1 MDPRLKKRIYVF
13 YFAGVLNL
21 VLGFYVL
28 FFGGDLAASTRN
40 VMMFFFFGF
49 AAVDFWFPQQL
60 KKKYAEQLAEFQR
73 QQREQAVDT
82 GERAAPENKGSGA
95 SS

>member
-1 MDPRLKKRIYVF
+1 MDPRLKKRIYTF
-13 YFAGVLNL
+13 YFAGALNL

-60 KKKYAEQLAEFQR
+60 KKKFAEQLAEFQR
-73 QQREQAVDT
+73 KQQEQAADT
-82 GERAAPENKGSGA
+82 GENKAAENKE
-95 SS
+95 

>member
-1 MDPRLKKRIYVF
+1 MDPRLKKRIYTF
-13 YFAGVLNL
+13 YFAGALNL

-28 FFGGDLAASTRN
+28 FFGGELASGTRN

-60 KKKYAEQLAEFQR
+60 KKKFAEQLAEHQR
-73 QQREQAVDT
+73 LQQEQ
-82 GERAAPENKGSGA
+82 GGSPAPVEEQKPQG
-95 SS
+95 

>member
-1 MDPRLKKRIYVF
+1 MDPRLKKRIYTF
-13 YFAGVLNL
+13 YFAGALNL

-60 KKKYAEQLAEFQR
+60 KKKFAEQLAEFQR
-73 QQREQAVDT
+73 KQQEQAADT
-82 GERAAPENKGSGA
+82 GENKAAENKG
-95 SS
+95 

>member
-1 MDPRLKKRIYVF
+1 MDPRLKKRIYTF
-13 YFAGVLNL
+13 YFAGALNL

-60 KKKYAEQLAEFQR
+60 KKKFAEQLAEVQR
-73 QQREQAVDT
+73 KQQEQAADT
-82 GERAAPENKGSGA
+82 GENKAAENKG
-95 SS
+95 

>member
-73 QQREQAVDT
+73 QQREQVADT
-82 GERAAPENKGSGA
+82 VENKSAENKG
-95 SS
+95 